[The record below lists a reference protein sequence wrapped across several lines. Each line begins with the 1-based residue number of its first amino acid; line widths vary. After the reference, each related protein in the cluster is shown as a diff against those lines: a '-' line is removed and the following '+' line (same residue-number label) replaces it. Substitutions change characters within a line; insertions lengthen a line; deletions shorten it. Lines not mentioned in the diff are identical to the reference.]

1 MSIQQRNRG
10 AEEAE
15 DFVSG
20 FEGYINHQVV
30 HFLGDIPLAKLTGR
44 EIQQIYTDIQ
54 ELNARILNELIEKI
68 VVHEKVIGAD
78 GIKTQQIDI
87 YYKFIGYIKWDMA
100 EPGTLT
106 LLPMPSKPKSPK

>member
-78 GIKTQQIDI
+78 GIKDAIAINEAIELAKQYGTDESGRFVNGVLGQI
-87 YYKFIGYIKWDMA
+87 A
-100 EPGTLT
+100 RQE
-106 LLPMPSKPKSPK
+106 